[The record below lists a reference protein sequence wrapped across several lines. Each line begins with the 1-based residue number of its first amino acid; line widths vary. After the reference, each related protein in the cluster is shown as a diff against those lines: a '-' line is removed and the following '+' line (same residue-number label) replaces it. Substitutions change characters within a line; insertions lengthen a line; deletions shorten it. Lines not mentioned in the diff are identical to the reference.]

1 MAEQTAQEII
11 DSLVAQLQR
20 SNSEKIGMQVKID
33 GLTKQLEASTQK
45 EEIKKDN
52 ETEEQ
57 DI

>member
-33 GLTKQLEASTQK
+33 GLTKQLEVNTQK

>member
-11 DSLVAQLQR
+11 DSLVAQLQK

-33 GLTKQLEASTQK
+33 GLTKQVNESTQK
-45 EEIKKDN
+45 EESN
-52 ETEEQ
+52 NGETKEQ